1 MEFMKYK
8 KLVLIL
14 IFLSTIASGCTR
26 INGPEVSVTPAIS
39 ETFILP
45 PAQINNSDK
54 SFLAPCNLI
63 SLSEMEKIF
72 QESPLFI
79 TEENGGCVVRNQWDT
94 RSIWFYIFQGE
105 QSLPAMQ
112 WHTKN
117 LIAGWSEQRFKN
129 LVEKILSNES
139 NQSLQALQES
149 RLVLYEEL
157 EYRWERYFT
166 FGDFAYWIL
175 NPRAFLGVFDVIEG
189 DLYFQIGYSGFLAA
203 QIQSPI
209 EDLGNKILER
219 LPDQFFVDFDFP
231 EETNEGATNNDELQ
245 SNIPQIINLTR
256 SSQEIYFGDLCEG
269 ETTTLRVQIGNYD
282 AIDNVYLVY
291 RLLSSEESN
300 DNWQTIYMNQL
311 TPDTWEIVLSA
322 ENSFLTY
329 QLINAAQVE
338 YSVAIIYGVNN
349 VFRSTSFRDIT
360 VLQCRQ

>member
-1 MEFMKYK
+1 MKYK
-8 KLVLIL
+8 KFVLI
-14 IFLSTIASGCTR
+14 IFFLSIIASGCKG
-26 INGPEVSVTPAIS
+26 NNEPVDSDTPAVS

-45 PAQINNSDK
+45 TAQINNSDK

-63 SLSEMEKIF
+63 SLAEMETIF

-94 RSIWFYIFQGE
+94 RSIWFSIFQGE
-105 QSLPAMQ
+105 QALPAMQ

-117 LIAGWSEQRFKN
+117 LIAGWTEQRFN
-129 LVEKILSNES
+129 TLVEEILSNES
-139 NQSLQALQES
+139 NQSLEALQES

-189 DLYFQIGYSGFLAA
+189 DMYFQIGYSGFLAA

-209 EDLGNKILER
+209 EDLSKKILER

-231 EETNEGATNNDELQ
+231 EETNEEATTNDELQ
-245 SNIPQIINLTR
+245 SNIPEIIDITR
-256 SSQEIYFGDLCEG
+256 SSQEIYFGDLCAG
-269 ETTTLRVQIGNYD
+269 ETTTIRVQIGNYD

-300 DNWQTIYMNQL
+300 DNWQTIFMNQL
-311 TPDTWEIVLSA
+311 TPDTWEIVISA
-322 ENSFLTY
+322 ESSFLTY
-329 QLINAAQVE
+329 QLVNASQVE

-349 VFRSTSFRDIT
+349 VLRSTSFRDIT